1 MSDGGSLL
9 PIFPLG
15 TVLFPGGTLPLR
27 IFEERY
33 KLMIGRCI
41 EERLPFGVVLIKA
54 GVEVGGDAVPHAIG
68 TTARIARVE
77 RLPQGRYNLL
87 TVGGE
92 RFRILAADSSEPYL
106 QASVEYLS
114 RPDADDAGTQT
125 TAERVSAMFADHYR
139 WTLQLG
145 DQWTRQI
152 ALPTRPEMLADFIAN
167 RLEVEVGVKQELLEA
182 GTVRDCL
189 EREEQLLM
197 RANRLLQA
205 RVQAQQRQKYG
216 GFGAT
221 N

>member
-41 EERLPFGVVLIKA
+41 QERRPFGVVLIKA
-54 GVEVGGDAVPHAIG
+54 GVEVGGGAVPHGIG

-77 RLPQGRYNLL
+77 QLPQGRYNLL
-87 TVGGE
+87 TVGVD
-92 RFRILAADSSEPYL
+92 RFRIVETDTSEPYL
-106 QASVEYLS
+106 QAQVEYLT
-114 RPDADDAGTQT
+114 RADAADAETQA

-139 WTLQLG
+139 WTLLLG
-145 DQWTRQI
+145 DQWTRQV

-167 RLEVEVGVKQELLEA
+167 RLEVEVGVKQELLES
-182 GTVRDCL
+182 GTVRECL
-189 EREEQLLM
+189 EREERILTQ
-197 RANRLLQA
+197 ANRLLYA

-216 GFGAT
+216 GFGAA

>member
-1 MSDGGSLL
+1 MSDGGPLL

-27 IFEERY
+27 VFEERY

-41 EERLPFGVVLIKA
+41 DRAAPFGVVLIKA
-54 GVEVGGDAVPHAIG
+54 GVEVGGGAVPHGVG

-77 RLPQGRYNLL
+77 RLPQGRYNLV
-87 TVGGE
+87 TVGVE
-92 RFRILAADSSEPYL
+92 RFRIVETDSTEPYL
-106 QASVEYLS
+106 QAHVEYLT
-114 RPDADDAGTQT
+114 RADAAEAATQAM
-125 TAERVSAMFADHYR
+125 AERVSAMFADHYR

-167 RLEVEVGVKQELLEA
+167 RLEIEVAAKQELLEA
-182 GTVRDCL
+182 GTVRSCL
-189 EREEQLLM
+189 EREERLLT
-197 RANRLLQA
+197 RANRLLYA

>member
-1 MSDGGSLL
+1 MSDGGALL

-54 GVEVGGDAVPHAIG
+54 GVEVGGGAIPHGIG

-77 RLPQGRYNLL
+77 ELPQGRYNLL
-87 TVGGE
+87 SVGVE
-92 RFRILAADSSEPYL
+92 RFRILEADSSEPYL
-106 QASVEYLS
+106 QARVEYLV
-114 RPDADDAGTQT
+114 RPDGAEAATQA

-139 WTLQLG
+139 WTLELG

-152 ALPTRPEMLADFIAN
+152 ALPTRPEMLANFIAN

-182 GTVRDCL
+182 ATVRECL
-189 EREEQLLM
+189 EQEERILTL
-197 RANRLLQA
+197 ANRLLQA
-205 RVQAQQRQKYG
+205 RVQAQQRQRYG

>member
-1 MSDGGSLL
+1 MSDGGPLL

-54 GVEVGGDAVPHAIG
+54 GVEVGGAAIPYDVG

-77 RLPQGRYNLL
+77 QLPQGRYNLL
-87 TVGGE
+87 TVGVE
-92 RFRILAADSSEPYL
+92 RFQILETDTSQPYL
-106 QASVEYLS
+106 QARVEYLA
-114 RPDADDAGTQT
+114 RPDGGEAATMAM
-125 TAERVSAMFADHYR
+125 AERVSAMFADHYR

-152 ALPTRPEMLADFIAN
+152 ALPTRPEMLADFVAN
-167 RLEVEVGVKQELLEA
+167 RLEVEAGVKQQLLEA
-182 GTVRDCL
+182 GTVHACL
-189 EREEQLLM
+189 ELEERILTQ
-197 RANRLLQA
+197 ANRLLYA

>member
-1 MSDGGSLL
+1 VSDGGLLL

-41 EERLPFGVVLIKA
+41 EQRVSFGVVLIKA
-54 GVEVGGDAVPHAIG
+54 GFEVGGSAIPHDVG

-77 RLPQGRYNLL
+77 QLPQGRYNLL
-87 TVGGE
+87 TIGVE
-92 RFRILAADSSEPYL
+92 RFQILETDTSEPYL
-106 QASVEYLS
+106 QARVEYLS
-114 RPDADDAGTQT
+114 RPDGDDAATVGI
-125 TAERVSAMFADHYR
+125 AERVSAMFADHYR

-182 GTVRDCL
+182 GTVRACL
-189 EREEQLLM
+189 ELEERILA
-197 RANRLLQA
+197 RANRLLYA

>member
-1 MSDGGSLL
+1 VSNGGSLL

-41 EERLPFGVVLIKA
+41 EEQLPFGVVLIKA
-54 GVEVGGDAVPHAIG
+54 GVEVGGAAIPYDIG

-77 RLPQGRYNLL
+77 QLPQGRYNLL
-87 TVGGE
+87 TVGVQ
-92 RFRILAADSSEPYL
+92 RFHILETDTTEPYL
-106 QASVEYLS
+106 QARVEYLA
-114 RPDADDAGTQT
+114 RPDGDDTATLA

-152 ALPTRPEMLADFIAN
+152 ALPTRPEMLANFIAN
-167 RLEVEVGVKQELLEA
+167 RLEVEAAVKQQLLEA
-182 GTVRDCL
+182 DTVRACL
-189 EREEQLLM
+189 EFEERILTQ
-197 RANRLLQA
+197 ANRLLLA